1 MDATFD
7 LNTFNMRRDPLDV
20 SLSTGDMIRQHEY
33 ECDLQIAISEFG
45 SIEAWRDHLN
55 LVRRLDPDRKIA
67 KAVESL
73 IYNGH
78 YSPHGTLSPRKKA
91 LILKDAPLAVY
102 FISVAKNDG
111 WSEER
116 RRISEIQRK
125 AIRAEKSSDRLLAY
139 EHEAIYCLLPTYRY
153 FGKLLIDQGIDTML
167 DEVIE
172 CFIEKYPDLLH

>member
-1 MDATFD
+1 MDTTFD
-7 LNTFNMRRDPLDV
+7 LNTFNIKRDPLDV
-20 SLSTGDMIRQHEY
+20 TLSTGDMIRQHEY
-33 ECDLQIAISEFG
+33 ECDLQIAIAEFG
-45 SIEAWRDHLN
+45 SIEAWRAHLN
-55 LVRRLDPDRKIA
+55 LIRRLDPDRKIA

-167 DEVIE
+167 DDVIE
-172 CFIEKYPDLLH
+172 CFAEKHPDLWR